1 MAKENREKK
10 EQEERLMREAEGE
23 RTSVWT
29 FKGVNRVANTQP
41 IPQRTEAPS
50 TAPTGFLKL
59 GGKKAE

>member
-1 MAKENREKK
+1 
-10 EQEERLMREAEGE
+10 MREAESE
-23 RTSVWT
+23 RTSAWT

-50 TAPTGFLKL
+50 TAPTGFIKI